1 MLKYFIK
8 NNKKNSVAGK
18 HKPEKNPNN
27 LISSSFFSSQLWF
40 SECDKGIKVIS
51 EILRLFFDV
60 LKVNLEN
67 ENNKWKSFSY
77 ANYNKFPVT
86 NYF

>member
-1 MLKYFIK
+1 M
-8 NNKKNSVAGK
+8 AGK
-18 HKPEKNPNN
+18 QKLEKKTPNN

-51 EILRLFFDV
+51 EILSIPGRLFDV

-67 ENNKWKSFSY
+67 ENEWKSFSY
-77 ANYNKFPVT
+77 ANYKKFPVT